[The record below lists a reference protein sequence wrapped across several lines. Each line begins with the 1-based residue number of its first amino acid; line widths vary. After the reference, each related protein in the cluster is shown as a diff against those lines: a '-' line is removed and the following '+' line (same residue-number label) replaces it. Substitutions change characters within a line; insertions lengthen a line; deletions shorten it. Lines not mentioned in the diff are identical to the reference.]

1 MDHASFVQRVLMS
14 EIIWILAACG
24 SGFGNF
30 FVALYFAVRR
40 ARTRLGAASL
50 EGFEAALVRT
60 LLTTIKRLLPCLAL
74 CALPLVHVAAFTEN
88 PVGNKDV
95 TIVYKDKSWLFWY
108 PRGIT
113 SIVSHTLLG
122 PNVGTHPAL
131 RWFYITCLV
140 GMISLDSIS
149 FLLLE
154 AQRRCI
160 KSTSCD
166 VPHGHTTGSI
176 TFLLY
181 RDLIALSLQT
191 WALLLLVFVM
201 TAAGFCHH
209 RYSLGDVS
217 SKYTRP
223 KALHAERLRC
233 GFLTQ
238 HRPHQH
244 KPVFGLNGEYN
255 AKQIQS
261 TTKHIRGTKIRLPHR
276 SEAAKIRPI
285 LTDAGEE

>member
-1 MDHASFVQRVLMS
+1 MDHASFVQRVFRS
-14 EIIWILAACG
+14 EIIWILVACG
-24 SGFGNF
+24 SGFGIF
-30 FVALYFAVRR
+30 FITFYFAVKR
-40 ARTRLGAASL
+40 ARKRMGAASW
-50 EGFEAALVRT
+50 EGIEATLVRT
-60 LLTTIKRLLPCLAL
+60 ILTTIKRLSPCLTL

-140 GMISLDSIS
+140 AMISLDSVS

-154 AQRRCI
+154 AQHRCI
-160 KSTSCD
+160 KSSMCD

-176 TFLLY
+176 AFLKY
-181 RDLIALSLQT
+181 RDLVALWLQT
-191 WALLLLVFVM
+191 WVLFLLVFVM

-209 RYSLGDVS
+209 RYSLSDFS

-223 KALHAERLRC
+223 KALYKERLRC

-244 KPVFGLNGEYN
+244 KPVFGLNGQHN
-255 AKQIQS
+255 AKQLQS
-261 TTKHIRGTKIRLPHR
+261 TTKHIRPTKIRLPHR
-276 SEAAKIRPI
+276 AEAAKIRPI
-285 LTDAGEE
+285 LNNGSDE